1 MDHRH
6 KYKLLNYSPLA
17 RKHRKKIYITQSLDI
32 AKVQFMKEKLITST
46 FFLIKNSSAMTLSRE
61 YNDKPHAGEI
71 FANHITVKAFIP
83 KTYKKSKSQQ

>member
-1 MDHRH
+1 
-6 KYKLLNYSPLA
+6 
-17 RKHRKKIYITQSLDI
+17 
-32 AKVQFMKEKLITST
+32 MKEKLITST